1 MSVST
6 TLASGDE
13 LLPALETP
21 VQRRRVRAAWLFLTP
36 MLLCLALVAAW
47 PLLNDDVRLHLM
59 DEVLPRRAAVRG
71 QA

>member
-6 TLASGDE
+6 TLAPGDDE
-13 LLPALETP
+13 HLLTRETP

-47 PLLNDDVRLHLM
+47 PCLLYTSPS
-59 DEVLPRRAAVRG
+59 PRD
-71 QA
+71 